1 MTITVLMVTPLG
13 NRDMRAWCGGWA
25 TRKNRRA
32 VSVPTTNDEKDPK
45 LVAADAAGVH
55 PMIIDALAADPAGE
69 VVLFAHSRG
78 CLVVGEWIAVW
89 SRLLSDR
96 DAARVRAVLTG
107 NLERA
112 RTGFIA
118 RKPKWMGS
126 GNSVRTTPENTR
138 IRVLDII
145 RKGDLWGMYPGGALA
160 WPLLFLNQQHRDY
173 SRVNPDDLKPIRG
186 GETVVGNTR
195 YVTVP

>member
-1 MTITVLMVTPLG
+1 MTEFVLMLSPLG
-13 NRDMRAWCGGWA
+13 GRDMRAWCGGWA

-32 VSVPTTNDEKDPK
+32 ATVPTTNDEKDPK
-45 LVAADAAGVH
+45 LVAADAAGLHKV
-55 PMIIDALAADPAGE
+55 IAKALADNSTVE
-69 VVLFAHSRG
+69 IILFAHSRG

-89 SRLLSDR
+89 SHLLSDR

-118 RKPKWMGS
+118 KKPKWMGS

-138 IRVLDII
+138 IHVLDII
-145 RKGDLWGMYPGGALA
+145 REGDLWGMYPGGALA
-160 WPLLFLNQQHRDY
+160 WPLLFVNRAHRDY
-173 SRVNPDDLKPIRG
+173 SKVNPDDLKPVKG
-186 GETVVGNTR
+186 GELVVGNTR